1 MLRQGEDARDSR
13 RRDFLQ
19 NVRRKAEDKAWERRD
34 IEGKFLKNSFLADVG
49 RLAHDAPT
57 LSETDLDDAIR
68 FPEEH
73 QMLPEEEDALNGYLE
88 EEEEEVEAMLA
99 SYQEQKNSAPEAP
112 CSPALSDEEYDQ
124 VFAELIAQEEA
135 ESQAQSPVE
144 AMDIS

>member
-1 MLRQGEDARDSR
+1 M
-13 RRDFLQ
+13 
-19 NVRRKAEDKAWERRD
+19 
-34 IEGKFLKNSFLADVG
+34 ADVG